1 MAKTVK
7 VTLSFPA
14 NIKREAEGAEVLP
27 GLVLVRTTNALGQVE
42 RSWSFV
48 HAVTGE
54 RALEVAT
61 KKEAEA
67 VLPFLEPVDWTLR
80 TGKQLL
86 ATPALRELILTLRRH
101 VRLFK
106 GLSLAHPVEL
116 AELQRLLAAAKGG
129 R

>member
-1 MAKTVK
+1 MKVT

-14 NIKREAEGAEVLP
+14 NIRREVEGIQTLP
-27 GLVLVRTTNALGQVE
+27 GLVLVRTTNALGQTE

-48 HAVTGE
+48 HVATGE

-67 VLPFLEPVDWTLR
+67 VLPFLEPVDWTLP

-86 ATPALRELILTLRRH
+86 ATPALRDLVLTLRRY

-106 GLSLAHPVEL
+106 GLSLAHPTEL